1 MIANHD
7 QLAYHL
13 GMQTELQGQ
22 TVLITGAT
30 GGIGQ
35 ATVQAFIDEG
45 AHVAAHYHANEAAAN
60 ALRERHG
67 DSISV
72 HQADLRDEA
81 AVDAMFTDVIGRWGR
96 VDALIANAG
105 VAAKKTGPV
114 VDMPLDRW
122 RDIIDAN
129 ATSVFLTSRAMLR
142 HLRDVPRESA
152 TITIVGSTAAIYGEA
167 DQAEYAASKSAITQG
182 LMLSL
187 KNEIVRLAPLGRVN
201 AVCPG
206 WTATP
211 MAEAVMDDPERMGRV
226 YATRSLAAIAT
237 PEDIANALV
246 YITSDRLG
254 GHLSGVVLPIA
265 GGMEGRLL
273 RDPKQPACGD
283 EGRHSG

>member
-13 GMQTELQGQ
+13 GMQTELRGQ

-35 ATVQAFIDEG
+35 AAVQAFIDEG
-45 AHVAAHYHANEAAAN
+45 ARVAAHYHANEAAAN

-273 RDPKQPACGD
+273 RDPKQPACSD

>member
-7 QLAYHL
+7 QFAYHL
-13 GMQTELQGQ
+13 SMQTELRGQ

>member
-1 MIANHD
+1 MIARDD

-13 GMQTELQGQ
+13 DMQTELRGQ
-22 TVLITGAT
+22 IVLITGAT

-35 ATVQAFIDEG
+35 AAVQAFIDEG
-45 AHVAAHYHANEAAAN
+45 ARVAAHYHANEAAAKT
-60 ALRERHG
+60 LQETHG

-72 HQADLRDEA
+72 HQADLRDET
-81 AVDAMFTDVIGRWGR
+81 AVDAMFADVIGRWGR
-96 VDALIANAG
+96 IDALIANAG
-105 VAAKKTGPV
+105 VAAQKTGPV

-122 RDIIDAN
+122 RGIIDAN

-152 TITIVGSTAAIYGEA
+152 TITIIGSTAAIYGEA
-167 DQAEYAASKSAITQG
+167 NQAEYAASKSAITQG

-187 KNEIVRLAPLGRVN
+187 KNEIVQLARRGRVN
-201 AVCPG
+201 SVCPG

-211 MAEAVMDDPERMGRV
+211 MASAVMSDPARMSRV
-226 YATRSLAAIAT
+226 YATRSLEAIAT

-273 RDPKQPACGD
+273 RDPK
-283 EGRHSG
+283 